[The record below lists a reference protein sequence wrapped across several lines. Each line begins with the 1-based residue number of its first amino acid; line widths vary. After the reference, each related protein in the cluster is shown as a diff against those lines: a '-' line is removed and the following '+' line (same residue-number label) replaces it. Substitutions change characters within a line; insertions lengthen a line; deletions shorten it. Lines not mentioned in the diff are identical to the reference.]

1 MNIKLIGSSKVFHTI
16 INLESCKKLLG
27 YCYEIIYEF
36 PKPFLNSPEFP
47 RLEKNIL
54 LELIKQD
61 NLVIEEIELW
71 NYLVKWGIAQT
82 SELGDKN
89 IDDLN
94 KWNKEDFL
102 ALKNTL
108 EPFIPHVRFFDISS
122 KDFHNIIWPFKKV
135 LPKTLCKDILSFHMA
150 ETLPE
155 NILPPRSYGNVTV
168 DSIIINPKHA
178 AFLGNWTQRKDANAR
193 IPKNKYNFNLI
204 YRGSRDGFDIDT
216 MRRKC
221 VGQGATILVI
231 KIKGNGIIIGGYNP
245 HRWDYIDSTNNRV
258 NPNSYDYID
267 TAESFIFSLGNGT
280 DYKKVKISR
289 VINRGYAIYESNRKN
304 IALNFGASDLV
315 IGGKSGSCNKKY
327 YEGNILDINNFSIEE
342 IEFRDFN

>member
-122 KDFHNIIWPFKKV
+122 NNFHNIIWPFKKV
-135 LPKTLCKDILSFHMA
+135 LPETLRKDILSFHMA
-150 ETLPE
+150 ETLPK
-155 NILPPRSYGNVTV
+155 NILPPRSCGNITF
-168 DSIIINPKHA
+168 DSIIINQKHA
-178 AFLGNWTQRKDANAR
+178 AILANWTQRKDANAR

-204 YRGSRDGFDIDT
+204 YRGSRDGFDNAT
-216 MRRKC
+216 MRSKC
-221 VGQGATILVI
+221 
-231 KIKGNGIIIGGYNP
+231 N
-245 HRWDYIDSTNNRV
+245 
-258 NPNSYDYID
+258 
-267 TAESFIFSLGNGT
+267 
-280 DYKKVKISR
+280 
-289 VINRGYAIYESNRKN
+289 
-304 IALNFGASDLV
+304 
-315 IGGKSGSCNKKY
+315 
-327 YEGNILDINNFSIEE
+327 
-342 IEFRDFN
+342 